1 VPNDSEALQRLLQ
14 AETRG
19 DSGGGMP
26 VASLL
31 VPGLTVL
38 AHPDVSRVGERVL
51 LAGLPAGRVEL
62 LSRVEP
68 RFSAPGSGDLR
79 PLADPYL
86 SRRPLRLTAGP
97 EAGSVVLDDRGA
109 ATAVTAGGTPLRGE
123 HVLPAAEIERGV
135 VLLLAQR
142 IVLLLSP
149 LDPVEREGLP
159 PFGLVGE
166 SVAMVQ
172 LRREIQRVAPLD
184 VSVLLRGETGT
195 GKELVAQALH
205 QASPRRSRAF
215 FAASMAAVPVTL
227 AAAEM
232 FGVARGAYT
241 GADRKRDGYF
251 QRADGGT
258 LFLDEV
264 GETPPEVQVLLLRAL
279 ETREIQPVGSDELR
293 RVDVRLVTAT
303 DVDLD
308 RAVQAGRFR
317 APLLHRLAGYEIRLP
332 ALRERRD
339 DFGRLFFHFL
349 QEELER
355 LGNAG
360 GLAMSPEER
369 PEERPFIP
377 ASLVARLA
385 ELDWPGNV
393 RQLRNAVRQIAIA
406 GRDTGESGM
415 WLQAERLFQ
424 EAARAAAVDDD
435 EGTHNQSAERSEPK
449 ASRQRSKSPRDLTDD
464 ELIAALRAERW
475 SVQRAAAALGI
486 SRGSLYDRIEKSP
499 KIRKAPD
506 LSREEID
513 ACWQRFG
520 GDLDGM
526 VAALEIPRRV
536 LQRRMT
542 ELGMS

>member
-19 DSGGGMP
+19 DSGVGIP

-51 LAGLPAGRVEL
+51 LASLPAGRMEL

-68 RFSAPGSGDLR
+68 QFSAPRSGVLR

-86 SRRPLRLTAGP
+86 SRRPLQLTAGP
-97 EAGSVVLDDRGA
+97 ETGSVVLDGREA
-109 ATAVTAGGTPLRGE
+109 ATAVTVGGAAVRGE
-123 HVLPAAEIERGV
+123 HVFSATEIEHGV

-166 SVAMVQ
+166 SLAMVQ
-172 LRREIQRVAPLD
+172 LRREIQRVAPLE

-205 QASPRRSRAF
+205 QASPRRSRTF
-215 FAASMAAVPVTL
+215 FAANMGAVPATL

-232 FGVARGAYT
+232 FGAARGAYT

-279 ETREIQPVGSDELR
+279 ETREIQPVGSDER
-293 RVDVRLVTAT
+293 RQVDVRLLAAT
-303 DVDLD
+303 DVDLE
-308 RAVQAGRFR
+308 RAVETGRFR
-317 APLLHRLAGYEIRLP
+317 APLLHRIAGYEIRLP
-332 ALRERRD
+332 TLRERRD

-349 QEELER
+349 QEELES

-360 GLAMSPEER
+360 GLAALFEQR
-369 PEERPFIP
+369 PEERPFVP

-415 WLQAERLFQ
+415 WLQADRLFQ
-424 EAARAAAVDDD
+424 EAARAAAADDG
-435 EGTHNQSAERSEPK
+435 EGTHYPFAERSGPK
-449 ASRQRSKSPRDLTDD
+449 TSPPRSRNPRDLTDD

-506 LSREEID
+506 LSREELE
-513 ACWQRFG
+513 ACWERFG

-542 ELGMS
+542 ELGIC

>member
-19 DSGGGMP
+19 DSGVGMP

-31 VPGLTVL
+31 VPGFTVL

-68 RFSAPGSGDLR
+68 RFSAPGSGVLR

-86 SRRPLRLTAGP
+86 SRRPLQLTTGP
-97 EAGSVVLDDRGA
+97 ETGSVVLDGREA
-109 ATAVTAGGTPLRGE
+109 ATAVTVGGAAVRGE
-123 HVLPAAEIERGV
+123 QVFSATEIERGV

-166 SVAMVQ
+166 SLALLQ
-172 LRREIQRVAPLD
+172 LRREIQRVGPLD

-205 QASPRRSRAF
+205 QASPRRSRTF
-215 FAASMAAVPVTL
+215 FAANMGAVPATL

-232 FGVARGAYT
+232 FGAARGAYT

-279 ETREIQPVGSDELR
+279 ETREIQPVGSDERR
-293 RVDVRLVTAT
+293 RVDVRLLAAT
-303 DVDLD
+303 DVDLE
-308 RAVQAGRFR
+308 RAVESGRFR
-317 APLLHRLAGYEIRLP
+317 APLLHRIAGYEIRLP
-332 ALRERRD
+332 TLRERRD
-339 DFGRLFFHFL
+339 DFGQLFFHFL
-349 QEELER
+349 RVELES
-355 LGNAG
+355 LGNADR
-360 GLAMSPEER
+360 LEAP

-393 RQLRNAVRQIAIA
+393 RQLKNAVRQIAIA

-424 EAARAAAVDDD
+424 EAARAAAADDG
-435 EGTHNQSAERSEPK
+435 EGTHNPLAERSEPK
-449 ASRQRSKSPRDLTDD
+449 TSRPRSRNPRDLTDD

-506 LSREEID
+506 LSRDEIA
-513 ACWQRFG
+513 ACWERFG